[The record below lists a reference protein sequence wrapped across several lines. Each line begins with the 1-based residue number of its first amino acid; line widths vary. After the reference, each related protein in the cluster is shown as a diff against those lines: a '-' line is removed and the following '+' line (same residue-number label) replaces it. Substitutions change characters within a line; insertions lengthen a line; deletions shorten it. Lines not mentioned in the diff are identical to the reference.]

1 MTRVFI
7 VILASALFLFS
18 CNNGEK
24 IPDVS
29 DIKINFTTDRF
40 EKKLFDTSAPSL
52 TAYLQRLES
61 TNPSFTSTFLKTILN
76 ADPQWQADT
85 TAAFVNGFVKAF
97 RPVYDSA
104 EKIFGDFSPY
114 EEEIRK
120 GLQFVKYYFPNY
132 KVPEKII
139 TYIGPLDGYGD
150 IISEEGF
157 LIGLHHH
164 LGKNY
169 SLYKTELVRETYPD
183 YISSRFE
190 PDYIAVNCMKNI
202 VYDIYPEKESD
213 KSLINQMIEKGKRL
227 YILSKVLPETDE
239 YKLIGY
245 TEQQLK
251 DSYKHEA
258 AIWDLFVKN
267 SYLQTTDKNISK
279 NFIDEGPKTQE
290 LGEGAPGNIGS
301 FAGWQIVKKYMQKN
315 VATTLQQLI
324 NLDEETIFQAAK
336 YKP

>member
-1 MTRVFI
+1 MRI
-7 VILASALFLFS
+7 VIAVIASVVFLIS
-18 CNNGEK
+18 CNNADK
-24 IPDVS
+24 NPDVS
-29 DIKINFTTDRF
+29 DIKINLSTERF

-52 TAYLQRLES
+52 LAYLQRLETS
-61 TNPSFTSTFLKTILN
+61 NPSFTATYLKAILN
-76 ADPQWQADT
+76 ADPQWPADT

-104 EKIFGDFSPY
+104 EKIFNDFTPY

-120 GLQFVKYYFPNY
+120 GLQYAKYYFPAY
-132 KVPEKII
+132 KAPEKVI
-139 TYIGPLDGYGD
+139 TYIGPLDGFGD
-150 IISEEGF
+150 IISDEGF

-169 SLYKTELVRETYPD
+169 SLYKTEMVREVYPD

-190 PDYIAVNCMKNI
+190 PGYIAVNCMKN
-202 VYDIYPEKESD
+202 VVNDIYPSKEND
-213 KSLINQMIEKGKRL
+213 KPLVNQMIEKGKRL
-227 YILSKVLPETDE
+227 YILSRLLPKTDD

-245 TEQQLK
+245 TDVQMK
-251 DSYKHEA
+251 DCYKHEA
-258 AIWDLFVKN
+258 AIWDLFIKN
-267 SYLQTTDKNISK
+267 SYLQNTDKNLSK

-301 FAGWQIVKKYMQKN
+301 FTGWQIVKKYMQKN
-315 VATTLQQLI
+315 PATTLQQLI
-324 NLDEETIFQAAK
+324 GLDEEVILQAAK